1 MKIAIA
7 SNDLKHVTGHLGRCK
22 SFIIYNIEDKK
33 VTGLETRQNTFTHH
47 SMGHQGEHSDGEEHH
62 HSHSELVNNLSDC
75 EVLIFQ
81 SGGWRV
87 IEDLKAANI
96 IPFLTDEKVAD
107 VAVEKYLKGELI
119 ERLENTCNTHK

>member
-33 VTGLETRQNTFTHH
+33 VAGQETRQNTFTHH
-47 SMGHQGEHSDGEEHH
+47 RMGHHGEHSHSEGHH
-62 HSHSELVNNLSDC
+62 HSHAELVNNLSDC
-75 EVLIFQ
+75 ETLIFQ

-96 IPFLTDEKVAD
+96 TPFLTDERIAD
-107 VAVEKYLKGELI
+107 VAIEKYIKGELV
-119 ERLENTCNTHK
+119 ERLENTCNTNK